1 MFSRFFIDRP
11 IFAAVLSIVMTIA
24 GGVALVK
31 LPIAQYPEIAP
42 PTVQVSCV
50 YPGANA
56 RVVADTV
63 AAPIEQQVN
72 GVEGM
77 MYMSSQCTNDG
88 AYNLTVTFEL
98 GTNLDMAQV
107 LVQNRV
113 SMALPTLPD
122 IVKQTG
128 VTTKKKSP
136 NIMLVVN
143 LTSPDDRYDQLYL
156 SNYATIYIKDEL
168 ARIKGVGDVGFLGQ
182 QDYSMRLWLDPDALK
197 KLNLTSGDVV
207 KAIREQNVQVAAGQ
221 IGQPPV
227 PTGQM
232 FQYTMTTLGRLVEP
246 EVFADIIVKTGTTGQ
261 AVRVRDVA
269 RVELGAKSQ
278 DQAATLDG
286 KPTVG
291 MAVFQLPGSN
301 AVATADKVRA
311 TMETLKAK
319 FPAGLAYSI
328 VYDTTPFIEESIH
341 EVYKTLFEAIIL
353 VAIVVMV
360 FLQNWR
366 SVIIPLIAV
375 PVSLVGTFAVMA
387 LLGFSL
393 NNISLLGL
401 VLAIGVVVDD
411 AIVVVENVERWI
423 GKGLP
428 PKEAAYKSMEEVTVA
443 VIAIAFGL
451 SAVFIPTA
459 FMGGMSGQFYRQ
471 FALTI
476 ATSTLISAFNSL
488 TLSPAL
494 AAILLKPHGGKKDAL
509 TEIFDFTLG
518 WFFKLFNKSFD
529 ATTNFYEKLV
539 RLCLRGAVIGLAV
552 YVGLLF
558 LTYKGFTTV
567 PTGFVPAQDKGYL
580 LISVQLPD
588 AQSLEITQRVMSKV
602 DAIVKQVPGV
612 AHRIGISG
620 QSFLLNANGS
630 NFGSMYVVL
639 DEFHHRRE
647 PEKGANYIAQL
658 LRRKLNDEILE
669 AQIGVFGA
677 PPVDGIGNAGGFKIM
692 VQLKGG
698 GELAQLQG
706 QVDNLTAKANA
717 PDSQLVGVFSMFRA
731 NTPQLYLNIDR
742 TKCKTMGVALNDVF
756 DSLQVYLGGYYV
768 NDFNQFDRTWQ
779 VNLQADSQFRTSRS
793 DIEKINVRN
802 AAGKM
807 VPLSAVATVEDS
819 SGPVLINR
827 YLGFTAA
834 TVNGSWKPGISSG
847 QAMAAMEKLAA
858 DELPPNMSTEWTEL
872 SYQEKME
879 GNTALYIFPLCILLV
894 FLTHAAEYESWSL
907 PLAIILIVPMSL
919 LCALAGA
926 ALRGMDNNIFTQ
938 IGFVVLAGLACKN
951 AVLIVEFA
959 KQNREQGAKPFDA
972 AVIASKLRLRPIIMT
987 SFAFILGVVPLMLAK
1002 GAGAEMR
1009 QTLGTSV
1016 FAGMLGVTFFGI
1028 FLTPIFYLVLQTF
1041 SEWLSPHAH
1050 SPAHDLHGDVIDV
1063 AAKPIV
1069 PLPLKDDSHPEH

>member
-1 MFSRFFIDRP
+1 VFSRFFIDRP

-24 GGVALVK
+24 GGVSLLT

-50 YPGANA
+50 YPGASA

-72 GVEGM
+72 GVERM

-113 SMALPTLPD
+113 AMAVPTLPD
-122 IVKQTG
+122 VVKQTG

-143 LTSPDDRYDQLYL
+143 LTSPGGRYDQLYL

-182 QDYSMRLWLDPDALK
+182 QDYSMRLWLDADRLK
-197 KLNLTSGDVV
+197 ALNLTSGDVV

-227 PTGQM
+227 ASGQI
-232 FQYTMTTLGRLVEP
+232 FQYTMTTLGRLVDP
-246 EVFADIIVKTGTTGQ
+246 EVFADIIVKYGATGQ

-278 DQAATLDG
+278 DQAAMLDG

-301 AVATADKVRA
+301 AVATADVVREK
-311 TMETLKAK
+311 MEELKLK
-319 FPAGLAYSI
+319 FPDDLSYSI

-353 VAIVVMV
+353 VAIVVLV

-428 PKEAAYKSMEEVTVA
+428 PKEAAYRSMEEVTVA

-494 AAILLKPHGGKKDAL
+494 AAILLKPHGAKKDLL
-509 TEIFDFTLG
+509 TSFLDLTLG

-539 RLCLRGAVIGLAV
+539 KYCLRGAAIGLVV

-558 LTYKGFTTV
+558 LTYKGFTIV

-580 LISVQLPD
+580 LVAVQLPD
-588 AQSLEITQRVMSKV
+588 SRSLELTQNVMNRVDK
-602 DAIVKQVPGV
+602 IVKEVPGV

-639 DEFHHRRE
+639 DEFEHRKE
-647 PEKGANYIAQL
+647 PEKSADSIAQI
-658 LRRKLNDEILE
+658 LRTKLNDEIRD

-677 PPVDGIGNAGGFKIM
+677 PPVDGIGNASGFKIM
-692 VQLKGG
+692 VELKGG
-698 GELAQLQG
+698 GELSQLQG
-706 QVDNLTAKANA
+706 QVDNLTAKAND
-717 PDSQLVGVFSMFRA
+717 PSSQLVGVFSMFRA

-756 DSLQVYLGGYYV
+756 DALQVYLGGYYV

-779 VNLQADSQFRTSRS
+779 VNLQADSQFRTDRN

-802 AAGKM
+802 AVGRM

-827 YLGFTAA
+827 YKNYTAA
-834 TVNGSWKPGISSG
+834 IVNGSWKPGISSG
-847 QAMAAMEKLAA
+847 QAMTEMEKLAA
-858 DELPPNMSTEWTEL
+858 AELPVNMSTEWTEL
-872 SYQEKME
+872 SYQEKTE

-926 ALRGMDNNIFTQ
+926 AFRGMDNNIFTQ

-959 KQNREQGAKPFDA
+959 KQNREQGVPRFEA
-972 AVIASKLRLRPIIMT
+972 AVMASKLRLRPIIMT

-1028 FLTPIFYLVLQTF
+1028 FLTPIFYYVLQSF

-1050 SPAHDLHGDVIDV
+1050 PPAHDVHGQVIDV
-1063 AAKPIV
+1063 TAEPII
-1069 PLPLKDDSHPEH
+1069 PLPLTDDSHPKH

>member
-24 GGVALVK
+24 GGVAVLT
-31 LPIAQYPEIAP
+31 LPVAQYPEIAP
-42 PTVQVSCV
+42 PTVQVSCT
-50 YPGANA
+50 YPGASA
-56 RVVADTV
+56 VVVAETV

-72 GVEGM
+72 GVERM
-77 MYMSSQCTNDG
+77 LYMSSQCTNDG

-143 LTSPDDRYDQLYL
+143 LTSPDGRYDQLYL
-156 SNYATIYIKDEL
+156 SNYATINIKDTL
-168 ARIKGVGDVGFLGQ
+168 ARIKGVGDVTFLGQ
-182 QDYSMRLWLDPDALK
+182 QDYSMRLWLDADRLK
-197 KLNLTSGDVV
+197 AFNLTSGDVV
-207 KAIREQNVQVAAGQ
+207 KSLREQNVQVAAGQ

-227 PTGQM
+227 PSGLS
-232 FQYTMTTLGRLVEP
+232 FQYTMTTLGRLVDP
-246 EVFADIIVKTGTTGQ
+246 ERFADIIVKTGDSGQ
-261 AVRVRDVA
+261 TVRVRDVA

-278 DQAATLDG
+278 DQTALLDG

-291 MAVFQLPGSN
+291 LAVFQLPGSN
-301 AVATADKVRA
+301 AVATAEVVRK
-311 TMETLKAK
+311 TMEHLKAE
-319 FPAGLAYSI
+319 FPDGLQYSI

-387 LLGFSL
+387 MLGFSL

-423 GKGLP
+423 GLGLP

-459 FMGGMSGQFYRQ
+459 FISGMSGQFYRQ

-494 AAILLKPHGGKKDAL
+494 AAILLKPHGAKKDPL
-509 TEIFDFTLG
+509 TKLLDTTLG
-518 WFFKLFNKSFD
+518 WFFRGFNKSFD
-529 ATTNFYEKLV
+529 ATTNFYERLV
-539 RLCLRGAVIGLAV
+539 KLCLRGAVIGLAV

-580 LISVQLPD
+580 LISAQLPD
-588 AQSLEITQRVMSKV
+588 SSSLERTQHVMRRV
-602 DAIVKQVPGV
+602 DEIVKQVPGV
-612 AHRIGISG
+612 AHRIVISG

-639 DEFHHRRE
+639 DEFHHRHGKE
-647 PEKGANYIAQL
+647 LGADHIASE
-658 LRRKLNDEILE
+658 LRKKLYVAIPE

-677 PPVDGIGNAGGFKIM
+677 PPVDGVGNAGGFKIM
-692 VQLKGG
+692 VKLRGG
-698 GELAQLQG
+698 GELKELQG
-706 QVDNLTAKANA
+706 QVDNLTEKANA
-717 PDSQLVGVFSMFRA
+717 QPQLVGVFSMFRA
-731 NTPQLYLNIDR
+731 NTPQLYLDIDR

-779 VNLQADSQFRTSRS
+779 VNLQADAKFRIDRN
-793 DIEKINVRN
+793 DIQKINVRN
-802 AAGKM
+802 TAGQM

-827 YLGFTAA
+827 YQNVTAA
-834 TVNGSWKPGISSG
+834 TINGSWKPGVSSG
-847 QAMAAMEKLAA
+847 QAMTAMEGVAA
-858 DELPPNMSTEWTEL
+858 RELPGNMSTEWTEL
-872 SYQEKME
+872 SYQEKTE
-879 GNTALYIFPLCILLV
+879 GNTAIYIFPLCILFV
-894 FLTHAAEYESWSL
+894 FLTHAAEYESWTL

-926 ALRGMDNNIFTQ
+926 AYRGMDNNIFTQ

-959 KQNREQGAKPFDA
+959 KQNREQGTNRFDA
-972 AVIASKLRLRPIIMT
+972 AVIASKLRLRPIMMT
-987 SFAFILGVVPLMLAK
+987 SFAFILGVVPLMLAT

-1028 FLTPIFYLVLQTF
+1028 FLTPIFYFVLQTF
-1041 SEWLSPHAH
+1041 SEWWSPHSHHAPHQPPSQDAAH
-1050 SPAHDLHGDVIDV
+1050 APSADHT
-1063 AAKPIV
+1063 
-1069 PLPLKDDSHPEH
+1069 HPG